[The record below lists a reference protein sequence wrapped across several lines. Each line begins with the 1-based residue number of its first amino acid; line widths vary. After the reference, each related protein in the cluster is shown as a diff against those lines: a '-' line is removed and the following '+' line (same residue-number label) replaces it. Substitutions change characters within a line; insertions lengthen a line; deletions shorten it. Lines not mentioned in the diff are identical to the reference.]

1 MENTTVDTEKAL
13 KPEEGIVIQN
23 IIIRPVQRITQ
34 DIQKWRSA
42 MQTAEGVTQYR
53 TTLYDMYSDV
63 ILDSVLS
70 TLMEKRI
77 LNVTKSKLV
86 FNDAA
91 GKQVDDITALLQTE
105 QFRQL
110 RMQILLQKFWGITVV
125 ELIKENDSFRIFVV
139 DRKHV
144 KPKEGKIVV

>member
-63 ILDSVLS
+63 Y
-70 TLMEKRI
+70 
-77 LNVTKSKLV
+77 
-86 FNDAA
+86 
-91 GKQVDDITALLQTE
+91 
-105 QFRQL
+105 FRQ
-110 RMQILLQKFWGITVV
+110 R
-125 ELIKENDSFRIFVV
+125 
-139 DRKHV
+139 V
-144 KPKEGKIVV
+144 KYADGKTHTECYKKQTGF